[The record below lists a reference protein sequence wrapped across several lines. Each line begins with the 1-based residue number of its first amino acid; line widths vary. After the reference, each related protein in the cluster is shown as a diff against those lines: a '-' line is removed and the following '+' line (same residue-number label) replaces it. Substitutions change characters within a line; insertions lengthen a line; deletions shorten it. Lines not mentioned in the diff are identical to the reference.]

1 MKETKYITI
10 GTPIISNDIFRNILR
25 PLDNFSLKPT
35 GGLWASKFNLP
46 YGKICPWFDYL
57 LDARGIARS
66 ISEYRDLTKATIF
79 TLKENANILTINT
92 SNQIL
97 ELSKKYPSY
106 YQSLNYIYEIT
117 ERNTIFDYEVLSKAY
132 VKGKKHKNNI
142 LTIFLFY
149 HCRAR

>member
-92 SNQIL
+92 IISQGLLKVQFAFFKI
-97 ELSKKYPSY
+97 SFV
-106 YQSLNYIYEIT
+106 SLKII
-117 ERNTIFDYEVLSKAY
+117 
-132 VKGKKHKNNI
+132 
-142 LTIFLFY
+142 
-149 HCRAR
+149 